1 MGICRNVALV
11 RDVSGVEAVR
21 RTNDRKR
28 KEEDKVGKTSRRKE
42 TLVKTGGL
50 VWKVGGKTLIETA
63 RSWRFREACF
73 RGVRERSGGK
83 MVAAGKKGEQ
93 QLI

>member
-1 MGICRNVALV
+1 MRVAYCLNVHRCSGSAHGSSLIAWVLCRIVALV

-28 KEEDKVGKTSRRKE
+28 KEEDKVGRTSRRKE

-50 VWKVGGKTLIETA
+50 VWKVGGTKTLN
-63 RSWRFREACF
+63 
-73 RGVRERSGGK
+73 
-83 MVAAGKKGEQ
+83 
-93 QLI
+93 